1 MADYIVE
8 RFVSA
13 GFMKKEYD
21 NVKLHATVIN
31 TNFKRKTDKD
41 HDVTANRPENRRHKV
56 TYFDARK
63 VFEVSFV
70 LFFTFQLFS
79 QI

>member
-8 RFVSA
+8 KFVSA
-13 GFMKKEYD
+13 GLMKKEHD

-31 TNFKRKTDKD
+31 TKFNRDPNKD
-41 HDVTANRPENRRHKV
+41 QAVTSNRPENRRHKV

-63 VFEVSFV
+63 VFEVSA
-70 LFFTFQLFS
+70 LLLFTFQLFS
-79 QI
+79 QL